1 MVGIGADRAARQG
14 GHVTSQVFVNLTTR
28 DLARSQT
35 FYEALGCTINPQ
47 FSDENA
53 ICVIWSDEIYFMM
66 LLPEFF
72 DSFGGKPIAD
82 PAQFTQVRTAF
93 SRDSKYAVDAI
104 VDAALAHGGA
114 LTGETQDLGSC
125 TAARSKTRMA
135 TFSSSSTW
143 TWRLR
148 RRGWKRRRR
157 AARGERQRAPGTLPG
172 TAFSA

>member
-1 MVGIGADRAARQG
+1 MVGIGADRVARQG

-93 SRDSKYAVDAI
+93 SRDSKVAVDAI
-104 VDAALAHGGA
+104 VDAALSHGGA
-114 LTGETQDLGSC
+114 LTGETQDLGFMYGRAVEDPDGNILEFFFMDME
-125 TAARSKTRMA
+125 AA
-135 TFSSSSTW
+135 
-143 TWRLR
+143 
-148 RRGWKRRRR
+148 
-157 AARGERQRAPGTLPG
+157 AAGMEAE
-172 TAFSA
+172 